1 MTTGYTPSTDAV
13 RKAYMWGMQD
23 ALLTYEGERDAEFDR
38 WLTIERR
45 IAALTTL
52 RHFAEAPK

>member
-1 MTTGYTPSTDAV
+1 MTTEYTPSTDAV
-13 RKAYMWGMQD
+13 RKAYVRGMQD
-23 ALLTYEGERDAEFDR
+23 ALLTYEGEYEAEFDR

-52 RHFAEAPK
+52 RHFAETPK